1 MEELLDR
8 RQQEN
13 IVTLIES
20 SGICNSNERRRT
32 FLIEI
37 NLRPQQNRVE
47 VDEHDFLVNLIDQLV
62 QTRNQEALR
71 LIIKK
76 ISSSCAR
83 QELRYLERR
92 LNSTSYRPSQPTGK
106 PAYFV
111 DNQVFQLM
119 PLDIGTIWG
128 LQRSSFIG
136 ILIGF
141 EQTKIY
147 ENFKNIEFILE
158 QAIKEIQKVNEFT
171 TVLPK
176 REWIQLEINMHPDAP
191 YKKLQII
198 DAAVDISN
206 KVAESL
212 KDDFFPNSS
221 IPGFFFEIDAK
232 QLHTGYY
239 EQIINWCEA
248 LLNHLFPSQAVAI
261 IINVITSIDEDID
274 RRVKTLKTQLREIA
288 EEIPIELMR
297 LDARLFFANNIS
309 SQKTER
315 TNFINIEGK
324 PGLPF
329 CSWMYHVLTR
339 SSQREKLDKER
350 KKYRDTI
357 DLYINLNDQY
367 LEKELQ
373 DTYSGITAR
382 DVVLDIQ
389 VIAPTMLGKAYYQL
403 LCLIVNLFPQ
413 WSYEWVGVYAES
425 AIEDAVSAALII
437 ATNAGLLS
445 DILMKAWVDAID
457 IDRFNIDLLYQD
469 GPITPDSYNINNFKL
484 EGFFLALL
492 RSEQAQSD
500 EKVQSILQKLA
511 LNSPSLQALHHFY
524 QNQKEEKENE
534 FLNQNDPNQF
544 TLAIRAKV
552 KFEQAINH
560 FKAAP
565 TSHLPSAICWLLAAN
580 PPCQN
585 NITELLQLEA
595 KKRAVF
601 GLCTPQE
608 WQQIKKKQEKE
619 RQVLDCRR
627 ERRLIYSHSS
637 LTNI

>member
-8 RQQEN
+8 REQKT
-13 IVTLIES
+13 IVDLIES
-20 SGICNSNERRRT
+20 SGICNSDDRRRA

-37 NLRPQQNRVE
+37 NLKPQEHRVE
-47 VDEHDFLVNLIDQLV
+47 LDEHYFLVNLVDQLV
-62 QTRNQEALR
+62 QTRNQEVIR
-71 LIIKK
+71 LILKR
-76 ISSSCAR
+76 ISSYCAR
-83 QELRYLERR
+83 QELQYLENR
-92 LNSTSYRPSQPTGK
+92 LNSASYRPSQPAGK

-136 ILIGF
+136 LLIGF

-147 ENFKNIEFILE
+147 ENFKNVEFLLS
-158 QAIKEIQKVNEFT
+158 QAIKENQKVNEFA

-176 REWIQLEINMHPDAP
+176 REWIQIEINRYPDAP
-191 YKKLQII
+191 CHKAQII

-206 KVAESL
+206 KVADSL
-212 KDDFFPNSS
+212 KDDFFSNSS

-232 QLHTGYY
+232 QLHTGYS
-239 EQIINWCEA
+239 EQIRNWCEA

-261 IINVITSIDEDID
+261 IINIISSINEDIE
-274 RRVKTLKTQLREIA
+274 RRVKTLKTQLREIS

-309 SQKTER
+309 SSKTGQ
-315 TNFINIEGK
+315 TNFINIEEK

-339 SSQREKLDKER
+339 IYQREKLDKER
-350 KKYRDTI
+350 KKYRDSI
-357 DLYINLNDQY
+357 DLYMNLKEQY
-367 LEKELQ
+367 SEKELQ
-373 DTYSGITAR
+373 DTYSGITAI

-389 VIAPTMLGKAYYQL
+389 AIAPTMLEKAYYQL
-403 LCLIVNLFPQ
+403 LYLIVTLFPQ

-425 AIEDAVSAALII
+425 AIKDAVHTALII
-437 ATNAGLLS
+437 AANAGLLS
-445 DILMKAWVDAID
+445 DILMDAWVDAID

-469 GPITPDSYNINNFKL
+469 GAITPDSYNSNNLKL
-484 EGFFLALL
+484 EGLFLALM
-492 RSEQAQSD
+492 RREQARSD
-500 EKVQSILQKLA
+500 KKNQNILQKLT
-511 LNSPSLQALHHFY
+511 LNSPSLQVLHHFY
-524 QNQKEEKENE
+524 QNQEQKENE

-552 KFEQAINH
+552 KLEQAINQ

-565 TSHLPSAICWLLAAN
+565 TSHLPTAICWLLAAN
-580 PPCQN
+580 PPSQN

-608 WQQIKKKQEKE
+608 WQQIKKRQEKE